1 MNYTLCECGFQPG
14 RFVYRDRNLDMQHN
28 FWYYPPTE
36 RSVGGYPVTR
46 DEILEAA
53 TQIFGQKGF
62 HATSMQDIAEAV
74 NLQKA
79 SLYYHISSKQEILV
93 EVLDRAIDL
102 LIERMQEVMA
112 SPLPSDKKLR
122 RAMQVYLCSL
132 LEHRD
137 VAAVLLMEHRS
148 LEPELLARHIPRRDC
163 FEALWRDLLQEGVS
177 NQVFFCE
184 DPALASRAILG
195 VMNWAITWYRPDG
208 SLSAE
213 MIANQFT
220 DLFLRG
226 LLIRSN

>member
-1 MNYTLCECGFQPG
+1 M
-14 RFVYRDRNLDMQHN
+14 
-28 FWYYPPTE
+28 
-36 RSVGGYPVTR
+36 TR

-53 TQIFGQKGF
+53 TQIFSQKGF

-79 SLYYHISSKQEILV
+79 SLYHHISSKQEILV

-112 SPLPSDKKLR
+112 LPLPSDEKLR

-137 VAAVLLMEHRS
+137 VAAVLLLEHRS
-148 LEPELLARHIPRRDC
+148 LEPELLARHIPRRDR
-163 FEALWRDLLQEGVS
+163 FEGLWRELLQEGLS
-177 NQVFFCE
+177 TGFFDCA
-184 DPALASRAILG
+184 DPALASRALLG
-195 VMNWAITWYRPDG
+195 VVNWTITWYRPDG

-220 DLFLRG
+220 DIFLHG
-226 LLIRSN
+226 LLTRSD